1 MIEVTTRRPAEK
13 RTSSVLEGFVSKVT
27 HDGWTRIVVHVI
39 LLAVA
44 AVSLLPLV
52 YMVSTSLKPDGTE
65 YAFPIQWIP
74 NPAIWANYPL
84 AFAQVPTLLF
94 LRNTLLISATTLLGE
109 ILTGSLA
116 AFGFARLRFPGRDI
130 LFTLM
135 LSTLMLPYF
144 VTMIPLFVLFRS
156 VHWINTFYPLIVPAF
171 FGGSPIFIFLLRQF
185 FLTLPTELDDA
196 AKIDGASFFRI
207 WWSVLMPLVRPALAT
222 VTILSLVYHW
232 NDFVAPLVYLNSQ
245 NNFTLALGIFLFQGQ
260 YRTYFNQTM
269 AYATMMTVPIL
280 VVFFVFQKYFIQGIS
295 MTGLT
300 GR

>member
-1 MIEVTTRRPAEK
+1 M
-13 RTSSVLEGFVSKVT
+13 
-27 HDGWTRIVVHVI
+27 VHV
-39 LLAVA
+39 LLLGIA
-44 AVSLLPLV
+44 AASLLPLI

-74 NPAIWANYPL
+74 NPAVWANYPL
-84 AFAQVPTLLF
+84 AFTQVPTLLF
-94 LRNTLLISATTLLGE
+94 LRNTLFISLTSLVGELL
-109 ILTGSLA
+109 TCSLA
-116 AFGFARLRFPGRDI
+116 AFGFARLRFPGRNI
-130 LFTLM
+130 FFTLM

-144 VTMIPLFVLFRS
+144 VTMIPLFVLFRT
-156 VHWINTFYPLIVPAF
+156 VHWINTFYPLVVPAF

-196 AKIDGASFFRI
+196 AKIDGAGFFRI

-222 VTILSLVYHW
+222 VSILSLVYHW

-245 NNFTLALGIFLFQGQ
+245 NKFTLALGIFLFQGQ

-269 AYATMMTVPIL
+269 AYATMMTLPIIL
-280 VVFFVFQKYFIQGIS
+280 VFFFFQKYFIQGIS

>member
-1 MIEVTTRRPAEK
+1 MISVTSPDTAQSNSPRLRQLGFFLGRLRRPM
-13 RTSSVLEGFVSKVT
+13 
-27 HDGWTRIVVHVI
+27 VHV
-39 LLAVA
+39 LLLGIA
-44 AVSLLPLV
+44 AASLLPLV

-74 NPAIWANYPL
+74 NPAVWANYPL
-84 AFAQVPTLLF
+84 AFTQVPTLLF
-94 LRNTLLISATTLLGE
+94 LRNTLFISLTSLVGELL
-109 ILTGSLA
+109 TCSLA
-116 AFGFARLRFPGRDI
+116 AFGFARLRFPGRNI
-130 LFTLM
+130 FFTLM

-144 VTMIPLFVLFRS
+144 VTMIPLFVLFRT
-156 VHWINTFYPLIVPAF
+156 VHWINTFYPLVVPAF

-196 AKIDGASFFRI
+196 AKIDGAGFFRI

-222 VTILSLVYHW
+222 VSILSLVYHW

-245 NNFTLALGIFLFQGQ
+245 NKFTLALGIFLFQGQ

-269 AYATMMTVPIL
+269 AYATMMTLPIIL
-280 VVFFVFQKYFIQGIS
+280 VFFFFQKYFIQGIS